1 MNVELRLFAT
11 VREVVSE
18 RTMSREFEAETTVDK
33 VLAVLEAEYPDL
45 NGRLLNDNRQIARSV
60 TVLRNGT
67 NVTHF
72 AGEATELED
81 GDRLSITP
89 PVTGD
94 EYRPFN
100 TSTLKTSSST

>member
-11 VREVVSE
+11 VREVVGE
-18 RTMSREFEAETTVDK
+18 RTMSREFESGTTVGD
-33 VLAVLEAEYPDL
+33 VLAALEADYPDL
-45 NGRLLNDNRQIARSV
+45 DGRLLDDGRRITRGI

-67 NVTHF
+67 NVTHL

-89 PVTGD
+89 PVTGG
-94 EYRPFN
+94 
-100 TSTLKTSSST
+100 